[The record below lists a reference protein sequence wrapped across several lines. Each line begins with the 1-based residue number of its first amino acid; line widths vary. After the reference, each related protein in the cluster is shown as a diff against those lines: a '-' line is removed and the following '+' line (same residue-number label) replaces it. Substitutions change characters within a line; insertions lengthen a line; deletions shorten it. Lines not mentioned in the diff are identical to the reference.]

1 MVKRRQR
8 RPVDRKAAHWGP
20 EDDWE
25 LLGLLDLCIKH
36 RRVFPFTEGNVVGR
50 LRSTT
55 SPQDIYTWDQ
65 INRRLGKLWHNHGSY
80 ESHKADIY
88 VEGSACLGLL
98 SVDEQSTIKSNVE
111 RLEMELKLV
120 CLDPLFEFYQARFM
134 LSLHQ
139 KSLRKTGLKVPVTR
153 ETPSA
158 SPLTIDWGQSHTPD
172 RDTTDRERLTP
183 RAQRHQTRELA
194 KQSNWKRESPD
205 DGLCEDE
212 TPRKKTRRIK
222 KGVRRDIKR
231 SMKKIADCLWHDV

>member
-1 MVKRRQR
+1 MGKRRQR
-8 RPVDRKAAHWGP
+8 RPVDRKTRWET

-25 LLGLLDLCIKH
+25 LLALLDLCIKN

-50 LRSTT
+50 LRSST
-55 SPQDIYTWDQ
+55 SPQDVYTWDQ
-65 INRRLGKLWHNHGSY
+65 INRRLGYLWNNYGSY

-88 VEGSACLGLL
+88 VVGSACLGLL
-98 SVDEQSTIKSNVE
+98 SEDEHSTIKSNVE

-120 CLDPLFEFYQARFM
+120 CLDPLLEFYQARFM

-153 ETPSA
+153 KTPSA
-158 SPLTIDWGQSHTPD
+158 SPLTIDWGRSHTPD

-194 KQSNWKRESPD
+194 KQSKWKRESPD
-205 DGLCEDE
+205 GGLCEDE

-222 KGVRRDIKR
+222 KGVRRDINC
-231 SMKKIADCLWHDV
+231 SMEKIADCL

>member
-1 MVKRRQR
+1 MGKRRQR
-8 RPVDRKAAHWGP
+8 RPVDRKAARWKA

-50 LRSTT
+50 LRSAT
-55 SPQDIYTWDQ
+55 SPQDVYTWDQ
-65 INRRLGKLWHNHGSY
+65 INRRLGYLWNYHCSY
-80 ESHKADIY
+80 DTLQKAGIY

-98 SVDEQSTIKSNVE
+98 SEDEHSMIKSNVE

-120 CLDPLFEFYQARFM
+120 CLDPLLEFYQARFM

-139 KSLRKTGLKVPVTR
+139 KNLRKTGLKVPITKK
-153 ETPSA
+153 TPSA

-194 KQSNWKRESPD
+194 KQSKWKRESPD
-205 DGLCEDE
+205 GGLCEDE

-222 KGVRRDIKR
+222 KGVRRDINC
-231 SMKKIADCLWHDV
+231 SMEKIADCL